1 MKKALAILMVLALVG
16 TAAFA
21 EITIGGFGR
30 GMFVVSSDGNETY
43 TSAETS
49 WGATP
54 RFGMS
59 FAGKSDNVGFI
70 IDINSDGGATPGLG
84 DNQQIWVKPIEMV
97 TVRIGNIY
105 DDTLRGNAT
114 FGTWDWLRGYGPNV
128 GEDAI
133 FTRLGTKRS
142 NATDNFEISVKP
154 VDAFF
159 AAVYFSGIGT
169 PGAEDL
175 SENLFDDVQIAA
187 GYTIDGIGQAKA
199 QLIRYTAGLEVGN
212 TIEIAFDYTGMENL
226 FVSASF
232 KMETNDVVDP
242 TKAKNINLYGKYTMD
257 ALTLHLANYD
267 SIVDVVGETEV
278 FYTIVAGADYAL
290 DGGIGISGE
299 VSYAGTTADG
309 VDGTFTVFG
318 GVNKGFSNGGIG
330 AGVEV
335 MNDGTDTTWAIP
347 VRLQYFF

>member
-30 GMFVVSSDGNETY
+30 GMFVFSSDASETY

-59 FAGKSDNVGFI
+59 FAGKSDSVGFI
-70 IDINSDGGATPGLG
+70 IDINSDGGATPSLG

-105 DDTLRGNAT
+105 DDTLRGNAC
-114 FGTWDWLRGYGPNV
+114 FGTWDWIRRYGPNV

-133 FTRLGTKRS
+133 FSRLGAKRS
-142 NATDNFEISVKP
+142 SNTDNFEISVKP
-154 VDAFF
+154 VDAFY

-169 PGAEDL
+169 PGAEAL
-175 SENLFDDVQIAA
+175 SETLFDDVQIAA

-212 TIEIAFDYTGMENL
+212 TIEVAFDYTAIENL
-226 FVSASF
+226 FVSVGF
-232 KMETNDVVDP
+232 KMETNDAINED
-242 TKAKNINLYGKYTMD
+242 KIINLYGKYTMD
-257 ALTLHLANYD
+257 AFTFHLGSYNTIMTIPVID
-267 SIVDVVGETEV
+267 ETEV
-278 FYTIVAGADYAL
+278 NYTIAVGLDYAL

-330 AGVEV
+330 AGVEIL
-335 MNDGTDTTWAIP
+335 NDGSDTVWAIP